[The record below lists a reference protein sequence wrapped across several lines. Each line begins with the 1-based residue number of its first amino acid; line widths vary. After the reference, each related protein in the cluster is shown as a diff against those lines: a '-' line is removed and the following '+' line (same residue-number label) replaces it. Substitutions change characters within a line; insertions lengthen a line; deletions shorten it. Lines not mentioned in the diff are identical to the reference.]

1 MANIKVFALGG
12 LGENGKNMYIVEVD
26 EHIFI
31 LDAGLKYPDID
42 MYGVDAV
49 IADMTYLVEN
59 KDRIE
64 GVFVS
69 HGHEDHINALPYLL
83 KQIPTR
89 IYGTHFTISLIE
101 NLLSDNKMNIKHFK
115 LFRINE
121 NKVLGF
127 GDVSVS
133 FFNTSHSIPESVG
146 IAIHT
151 KDGSIVYCTDFNF
164 GPTNYGKY
172 QTSFDKII
180 DLSKKKVLAL
190 LTESIGSGAIDRI
203 KNDSLLEHSY
213 KNILLNM
220 KGRIIISAYSSDL
233 SRIQKVVNLS
243 IEMGKKIAMIGRKSE
258 KIVDVAITSNYLAIP
273 ADKFVRLEPMTD
285 EKLQNLDN
293 DLVVIVTGVR
303 NEPYSLLVRMALGE
317 DKFIKLM
324 PTDTVIMMCPPVPG
338 TEKYA
343 INSLNT
349 LYRYD
354 TNIVIFDK
362 KILRS
367 SHANK
372 EDLKLL
378 YSMLKP
384 AYIIPI
390 KGEYR
395 HMYEQYLVAKDAGYK
410 DEQIILLENGEII
423 HFIHGE
429 KGNRDKVYTGDI
441 FVDGSLLGNV
451 NEEIIHDREILAE
464 EGVIILTVNYDS
476 RLRKVI
482 SVPSSITKGFS
493 YKLDYNE
500 LDKKI
505 AELLTRMVNNSLVKK
520 RFSTEET
527 SKIAEEKVAKLVMR
541 LTKHRPVVICTL
553 IDVNK

>member
-133 FFNTSHSIPESVG
+133 FSIRVIVFPNQLVLLFILKMVQLYIVRILILDLRIMESIKHHLIKLLISVR
-146 IAIHT
+146 
-151 KDGSIVYCTDFNF
+151 
-164 GPTNYGKY
+164 
-172 QTSFDKII
+172 
-180 DLSKKKVLAL
+180 KKVLAL

-362 KILRS
+362 
-367 SHANK
+367 N
-372 EDLKLL
+372 
-378 YSMLKP
+378 
-384 AYIIPI
+384 
-390 KGEYR
+390 
-395 HMYEQYLVAKDAGYK
+395 
-410 DEQIILLENGEII
+410 
-423 HFIHGE
+423 F
-429 KGNRDKVYTGDI
+429 T
-441 FVDGSLLGNV
+441 
-451 NEEIIHDREILAE
+451 
-464 EGVIILTVNYDS
+464 
-476 RLRKVI
+476 
-482 SVPSSITKGFS
+482 
-493 YKLDYNE
+493 
-500 LDKKI
+500 
-505 AELLTRMVNNSLVKK
+505 
-520 RFSTEET
+520 
-527 SKIAEEKVAKLVMR
+527 
-541 LTKHRPVVICTL
+541 
-553 IDVNK
+553 